1 MSFPLKNSDGAR
13 QLGLFGCPSL
23 NILPRLKAAMRGAL
37 RTSSFSREQIAD
49 RMTEL
54 CRTHGIRPPGNAK
67 AISRAM
73 LEKWVAEG
81 AAHVIS
87 LQALIAKEL
96 GVTDNL
102 VWLTINGV
110 EKNRRVIQWLQ
121 EHGCPEELL
130 PAMRP
135 EGRDVA

>member
-1 MSFPLKNSDGAR
+1 MARCSACGAEMNETTY
-13 QLGLFGCPSL
+13 CPRCWDR
-23 NILPRLKAAMRGAL
+23 IVDLKAWMMR
-37 RTSSFSREQIAD
+37 RRIT
-49 RMTEL
+49 
-54 CRTHGIRPPGNAK
+54 
-67 AISRAM
+67 
-73 LEKWVAEG
+73 
-81 AAHVIS
+81 
-87 LQALIAKEL
+87 QALIAKEL